1 MTSIGAEHRR
11 NLVQKGRKMSE
22 VKNEELDEEIIEVAS
37 EDEVTD
43 EAGEGDTFNCFNCFN
58 C

>member
-11 NLVQKGRKMSE
+11 NLVQKGGKMSE

-43 EAGEGDTFNCFNCFN
+43 EAGEGDTFNCFNC
-58 C
+58 